1 MTAARLLTSHPS
13 FMNGFRLFDL
23 QNAVVI
29 SGDTALGV
37 GSSYASDVMSDRFF
51 NNIPPGAMQQQAEKM
66 AVNQIS
72 GEAYFLYGDA
82 GNDVLYSDT
91 GLDSM
96 WGGTGSDRFVLV
108 AGQGADTI
116 RDFALGED
124 FFQLGSGINY
134 ANLSITQSGSNAL
147 IKVAGSGE
155 QLATVFGVQSS
166 LITASHFV

>member
-1 MTAARLLTSHPS
+1 
-13 FMNGFRLFDL
+13 MNGFRLFDL

-124 FFQLGSGINY
+124 FFQLGSGISH